1 MQREDYLKEI
11 KSIFDRCYK
20 ITEKKGKDYAK
31 EHDVFYNFKMC
42 EIFGVCLAEEGIV
55 VRMTDKLSRI
65 INLLHKKNDVED
77 ERIED
82 TIMDLINYSAILL
95 VYLKSKQAEARKYD

>member
-1 MQREDYLKEI
+1 MLREDYLREI
-11 KSIFDRCYK
+11 RSVFEQCYK

-31 EHDVFYNFKMC
+31 DDDVFYNFKMC
-42 EIFGVCLAEEGIV
+42 ELFGVCSAEEGIV

-65 INLLHKKNDVED
+65 INLLRKTNDVED

-82 TIMDLINYSAILL
+82 TLMDLINYSAILL
-95 VYLKSKQAEARKYD
+95 VYLKSKNGEER